1 MATGATASE
10 NARVVRLQEVDS
22 TNAEALRRAEDGE
35 KGDLWIV
42 AGRQTGG
49 RGRRGRVWVSE
60 PGNLFVSLLLEQK
73 IAPPL
78 AGQLSFVAALA
89 LHQAIGACAP
99 ALESRLALKW
109 PNDVL
114 VGGRKVSGILL
125 ERSSVAGGRSI
136 GDAPLVI
143 GFGVN
148 CVSHPEDLPFPAT
161 DLVCEGADV
170 PADGVLDELIA
181 AFQREIAAW
190 DGGAGFG
197 AIRDA
202 WLARAAGVGDEI
214 RVKLPNQAEICGIF
228 DAIDEEG
235 NLIVHIGEWT
245 RKRISAGD
253 VFFIARGDVPGHE
266 E

>member
-1 MATGATASE
+1 MATGARGSE
-10 NARVVRLQEVDS
+10 NARVIRLDEVDS

-49 RGRRGRVWVSE
+49 RGRRGRRWFSE
-60 PGNLFVSLLLEQK
+60 PGNLFVSLLLGQP

-99 ALESRLALKW
+99 DLEPDLALKW

-114 VGGRKVSGILL
+114 AHGRKISGILL
-125 ERSSVAGGRSI
+125 ERSTRTPYAAGE
-136 GDAPLVI
+136 APLVI

-161 DLVCEGADV
+161 DLAAEGFGVSAD
-170 PADGVLDELIA
+170 AVLEELIPA
-181 AFQREIAAW
+181 IERELAAW

-214 RVKLPNQAEICGIF
+214 RVMLPNNEEIRGIF
-228 DAIDEEG
+228 DAIDHEG

>member
-1 MATGATASE
+1 MNTDARGSE
-10 NARVVRLQEVDS
+10 NARVVRLDEVDS

-42 AGRQTGG
+42 ARQQTGG
-49 RGRRGRVWVSE
+49 RGRRGRNWVSE
-60 PGNLFVSLLLEQK
+60 PGNLFVSLLLGQQVP
-73 IAPPL
+73 PPL

-89 LHQAIGACAP
+89 LHQAICACAP
-99 ALESRLALKW
+99 ALKLDLALKW

-114 VGGRKVSGILL
+114 ARGRKLSGILL
-125 ERSSVAGGRSI
+125 ERSSVASDPAGE
-136 GDAPLVI
+136 APLVV

-148 CVSHPEDLPFPAT
+148 CISHPEDLPFPAT
-161 DLVCEGADV
+161 DLVSEGAEV
-170 PADGVLDELIA
+170 SAEAVLKELIP
-181 AFQREIAAW
+181 AFQKEIAAW

-214 RVKLPNQAEICGIF
+214 RVTLPNNEEIRGIF
-228 DAIDEEG
+228 DAIDQEG
-235 NLIVHIGEWT
+235 NLIVHVGEWT

>member
-1 MATGATASE
+1 MNMGARGSK
-10 NARVVRLQEVDS
+10 NARVVRLEKVDS
-22 TNAEALRRAEDGE
+22 TNAEALRRAEAGE
-35 KGDLWIV
+35 KGDSWIV
-42 AGRQTGG
+42 ATRQSGG

-60 PGNLFVSLLLEQK
+60 PGNLFVSLLLGQDV
-73 IAPPL
+73 PPSL

-99 ALESRLALKW
+99 ALEAELTLKW

-114 VGGRKVSGILL
+114 VGGRKISGILL
-125 ERSSVAGGRSI
+125 ERSSPAGDNSI
-136 GDAPLVI
+136 AMAPLVV

-148 CVSHPEDLPFPAT
+148 CVSHPSDVPFPAT
-161 DLVCEGADV
+161 DLASEGADV
-170 PADGVLDELIA
+170 PADAVLNALIP
-181 AFQREIAAW
+181 AFQRELAAW

-202 WLARAAGVGDEI
+202 WLARAAGVGEEI
-214 RVKLPNQAEICGIF
+214 RVKLPNQDEIRGIF
-228 DAIDEEG
+228 DAIDQDG

-253 VFFIARGDVPGHE
+253 VFFIDRGDVPRHKE
-266 E
+266 